1 MTTEHYAFIFEFLA
15 WWQAIL
21 VTCLVLFY
29 LSVPLTSWTEI
40 VLYALAWAEWPL
52 MLFGVMPVLLERLT
66 IRSSIGDETDNQL
79 VRQVSLETKSM
90 LLRYHIRLAQLMGY
104 EKRLKKQQLV
114 ERHRVPP
121 KQVHNATRL
130 IRAATESLPDEAEA
144 QNQTWL
150 MPHGASAPAM
160 HLMPHGVS
168 AMEMQPPSPRP
179 GDSSPRPGGAMHRA
193 VRKVNMIT

>member
-121 KQVHNATRL
+121 
-130 IRAATESLPDEAEA
+130 
-144 QNQTWL
+144 
-150 MPHGASAPAM
+150 
-160 HLMPHGVS
+160 
-168 AMEMQPPSPRP
+168 
-179 GDSSPRPGGAMHRA
+179 
-193 VRKVNMIT
+193 